1 MHTAFCFN
9 LDGTLTTA
17 EVLPCIASEF
27 GVSEE
32 IATLT
37 HAAMNGHL
45 ELETS
50 LKLLYLILGKVPTE
64 KVHEIVSNIP
74 LDKAVLSFI
83 GTHKTDSF
91 IVTGKLDKWM
101 EPISRKCGCQIY
113 SSESIVEEGGLKLK
127 KLLNKSGAVSD
138 LRERG
143 YNRIVAIGN
152 NALDVSML
160 IEADIAIAFSGVL
173 SPSSLALS
181 VSDYVIHEGAALC
194 KLLQAL

>member
-32 IATLT
+32 IATLA

-74 LDKAVLSFI
+74 LDKVVLSFI
-83 GTHKTDSF
+83 GSHKTDSF
-91 IVTGKLDKWM
+91 ILTGKLDKWM
-101 EPISRKCGCQIY
+101 EPISRKCGCRIY
-113 SSESIVEEGGLKLK
+113 SSERSYCQELCMERLGSDPIYFHSIHKFD
-127 KLLNKSGAVSD
+127 S
-138 LRERG
+138 
-143 YNRIVAIGN
+143 
-152 NALDVSML
+152 
-160 IEADIAIAFSGVL
+160 
-173 SPSSLALS
+173 
-181 VSDYVIHEGAALC
+181 SDYFC
-194 KLLQAL
+194 QALRMIQSNPSFLSTLA